1 MGINGHLGCDAQ
13 PAQNNIILRKADH
26 EIYWVKG
33 GCLFTAK
40 FSGKGPP

>member
-1 MGINGHLGCDAQ
+1 MEESWF
-13 PAQNNIILRKADH
+13 KDH

-40 FSGKGPP
+40 FLGKGPH